1 MGAQGRLKGEGEAR
15 ILKQNE
21 TPKTVKVHLDCKN
34 EILLTVVY
42 KQNIISDIIS
52 DSSAVWEVQDQ
63 GASIVRF

>member
-42 KQNIISDIIS
+42 KQNIISD
-52 DSSAVWEVQDQ
+52 SSAVWEVQDP
-63 GASIVRF
+63 SVW